1 MLTGDLG
8 IFTAGQRTWGGPRA
22 DAGAADA
29 HTTPQQAIEH
39 AIATG
44 DDLNVVPETFKP
56 AAEARHPDKPVTTVP
71 VLPTESIDGRFA
83 PAEGLPG
90 GWYLH
95 GAVDS
100 GITLPNTAMADLT
113 APRMPMVSRNSF
125 DSNVSGGSGTNSV
138 YMPKQV
144 ESIMNEEDR
153 RKYLFAQ
160 QAQRAPTGAY
170 MNVENLDH
178 GRVYE
183 MTDEMDRKGIWS
195 DDIDELSSEDEGPK
209 SNRSHPRYQQS
220 YVPSRGFSPGISPD
234 FAPSRPSRLSNYHNV
249 EDLDDEDEDF
259 SLPAATHPRLG
270 PVENSRIG
278 RDSDKTTSVPL
289 IRLPAGA
296 QTGSHATQQ
305 ETRPQ
310 EGRRD
315 EVTAMGPGAQAESE
329 HSLMTEEADTPWH
342 ESTISQAKKPRKVY
356 KPWVRK

>member
-1 MLTGDLG
+1 M
-8 IFTAGQRTWGGPRA
+8 
-22 DAGAADA
+22 
-29 HTTPQQAIEH
+29 
-39 AIATG
+39 
-44 DDLNVVPETFKP
+44 VPETFKR
-56 AAEARHPDKPVTTVP
+56 AAEARHPDKPVAAVP
-71 VLPTESIDGRFA
+71 VLPAESIDGRFA

-100 GITLPNTAMADLT
+100 GITLPNTAMADLA

-125 DSNVSGGSGTNSV
+125 DSNVSGASGTNSV

-153 RKYLFAQ
+153 RKYFFAQ

-195 DDIDELSSEDEGPK
+195 DDVDELSSEEEALK
-209 SNRSHPRYQQS
+209 SSRSHPRYQQS
-220 YVPSRGFSPGISPD
+220 YVPSRGFSPAISPD

-249 EDLDDEDEDF
+249 DDLDDEDQDF
-259 SLPAATHPRLG
+259 SLPAARHPTPS
-270 PVENSRIG
+270 PVYDSRIG
-278 RDSDKTTSVPL
+278 RDSDHKTNVPL
-289 IRLPAGA
+289 IRLP
-296 QTGSHATQQ
+296 TGEQRGPIAPQQ

-310 EGRRD
+310 EVRRD
-315 EVTAMGPGAQAESE
+315 EVTATGSGAQTGSE
-329 HSLMTEEADTPWH
+329 IPLMTEEADTLGH
-342 ESTISQAKKPRKVY
+342 GSTIPQAKTPRKVY
-356 KPWVRK
+356 KPWVRT